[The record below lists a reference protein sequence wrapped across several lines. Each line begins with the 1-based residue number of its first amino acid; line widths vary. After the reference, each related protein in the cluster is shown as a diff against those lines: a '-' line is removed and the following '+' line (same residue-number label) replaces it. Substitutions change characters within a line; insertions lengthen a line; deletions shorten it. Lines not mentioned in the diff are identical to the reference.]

1 MSHEHEPIDLI
12 FAACGHPI
20 RRKIISIL
28 AASGQSSVT
37 DLAAPF
43 DVTLMAISKHVRVLT
58 EAGVIKVEKQGRT
71 HWCSLNPETVK
82 QARDWL
88 DYHHALAVGLE
99 PQYDLE
105 LNG

>member
-1 MSHEHEPIDLI
+1 MRREQEPIDQI

-20 RRKIISIL
+20 RRRIVSIL

-43 DVTLMAISKHVRVLT
+43 EVSLMAISKHVRVLAD
-58 EAGVIKVEKQGRT
+58 AGVIRIEKQGRT
-71 HWCSLNPETVK
+71 HWCSLNPDTLK
-82 QARDWL
+82 QAREWL
-88 DYHHALAVGLE
+88 DYHYSLAGGVE

-105 LNG
+105 LT